1 MTQRTEYDYRFHRLA
16 EQSACCDWACY
27 EDPGCAC
34 TGCRTACL
42 GAFAPTKDPDPIRP
56 PDTDEAPD
64 FGLQEFT
71 RGVDRSNRERARD
84 LALTCFALLAILAI
98 VLWWTQR

>member
-1 MTQRTEYDYRFHRLA
+1 MTWRRAD
-16 EQSACCDWACY
+16 S
-27 EDPGCAC
+27 
-34 TGCRTACL
+34 TA
-42 GAFAPTKDPDPIRP
+42 ATDSRNPETWTWDPDPIRP

-71 RGVDRSNRERARD
+71 RGVDRANRERARD
-84 LALTCFALLAILAI
+84 LALMCFALLAILAI